1 MEKTVREFMLSKDGF
16 IELKFPRGAQFII
29 DTNMGLRLFSE
40 EILDAKA
47 KVINSEFST
56 YDVRSSILVIVD
68 EWDLIAEE
76 REKRGL

>member
-1 MEKTVREFMLSKDGF
+1 MEKTVREFMISKDGF
-16 IELKFPRGAQFII
+16 IELKFLKGAQFLI

-47 KVINSEFST
+47 KVIKSNFYT
-56 YDVRSSILVIVD
+56 YDDCLSILVNID